1 MSIRTAITVDMWC
14 TLPGADL
21 GGSDQFGFLFT
32 FGNIES
38 GNGGRCIFLQ
48 PAEAR
53 LTMASGQ
60 PSWGTEESARF
71 SPIVGAVDLHLTCVI
86 DPPTQRMLVFT
97 NGALAGAHYTLSI
110 PMSAIA
116 DIYNYIGLSLFSQDG
131 YRNVIIDEFRIWDG
145 ALTGLEIAGFDM
157 AGPDDTT
164 PATIT
169 VTSLT
174 ASALLPTVVQGGH
187 TTIEVFGQASNFPYP
202 VLIDNSFCTFISS
215 DPNVL
220 TVDANG
226 VVTAHRPGTAEVT
239 VEYGEASD
247 SVSITVFQPET
258 VLKHRYSFDGDLH
271 DSVGGAAW
279 DGTAPAGVDFDSI
292 PGQAVLNSGL
302 AQYIQFPSGII
313 TNYTALTV
321 EIWCSFPTF
330 FDGNCFLWAFGN
342 TLGGDN
348 HGANYVFAQP
358 AQGRVAISGWDPG
371 WAGPEQQVGNMG
383 NFTSVYTSPAN
394 QLHLTSVF
402 NPAAGWMAVYT
413 NGVLADQ
420 NNGVTWQ
427 LSTVHDVFNYIAR
440 SLYEADSYISVN
452 VDEYRIYDGAL
463 TADQVAES
471 HALGPNAVPDLG
483 QPPVLSVSYDAG
495 NVVLSWSTNAT
506 GFQLMSRM
514 ALTDPT
520 WEPVEA
526 APEVSGSEY
535 RVVLPA
541 SDTSRF
547 FILSR

>member
-1 MSIRTAITVDMWC
+1 
-14 TLPGADL
+14 
-21 GGSDQFGFLFT
+21 
-32 FGNIES
+32 
-38 GNGGRCIFLQ
+38 
-48 PAEAR
+48 
-53 LTMASGQ
+53 
-60 PSWGTEESARF
+60 
-71 SPIVGAVDLHLTCVI
+71 
-86 DPPTQRMLVFT
+86 
-97 NGALAGAHYTLSI
+97 
-110 PMSAIA
+110 
-116 DIYNYIGLSLFSQDG
+116 
-131 YRNVIIDEFRIWDG
+131 
-145 ALTGLEIAGFDM
+145 
-157 AGPDDTT
+157 
-164 PATIT
+164 
-169 VTSLT
+169 
-174 ASALLPTVVQGGH
+174 
-187 TTIEVFGQASNFPYP
+187 
-202 VLIDNSFCTFISS
+202 
-215 DPNVL
+215 
-220 TVDANG
+220 
-226 VVTAHRPGTAEVT
+226 
-239 VEYGEASD
+239 
-247 SVSITVFQPET
+247 
-258 VLKHRYSFDGDLH
+258 
-271 DSVGGAAW
+271 
-279 DGTAPAGVDFDSI
+279 
-292 PGQAVLNSGL
+292 
-302 AQYIQFPSGII
+302 
-313 TNYTALTV
+313 
-321 EIWCSFPTF
+321 
-330 FDGNCFLWAFGN
+330 
-342 TLGGDN
+342 
-348 HGANYVFAQP
+348 
-358 AQGRVAISGWDPG
+358 
-371 WAGPEQQVGNMG
+371 MG

-452 VDEYRIYDGAL
+452 VDEYRIYGGAL